1 MRRLHDRTG
10 NKGNKSRKK
19 APLCKGS
26 CRQRRLRDCKREE
39 KPEGIKQERKRQS
52 LRLAT
57 RKGESRRENMT
68 AQATK
73 PSVRRRSSAAQRT
86 RFSGLS
92 LAEIRSPKEF
102 QRLPLHRG
110 GKGCGR
116 LHDRAGNQVLCPS
129 SVSPHRAADTRRQSG
144 GGQSARLTAGAA
156 S

>member
-1 MRRLHDRTG
+1 M
-10 NKGNKSRKK
+10 
-19 APLCKGS
+19 CKGS
-26 CRQRRLRDCKREE
+26 CRRRRLRDCKREE

-102 QRLPLHRG
+102 QRLPPFPPLQNLFRVFFMGGAEIKAKVCSRFAKIHQANKRFLRPKKNVCRSPHGRG
-110 GKGCGR
+110 GNVPF
-116 LHDRAGNQVLCPS
+116 A
-129 SVSPHRAADTRRQSG
+129 SPV
-144 GGQSARLTAGAA
+144 
-156 S
+156 